1 MTVRTFRI
9 KAVPADKGKGM
20 GNDMNVSI
28 DAAYKSLN
36 KVKEEL
42 CGDKVE
48 MLKTRD
54 SNIMILADGM
64 GSGVK
69 ANILATLTS
78 KILGTMFLNGAS
90 IDDCIETIAK
100 TLPVCQVRQVAYST
114 FSILQVFQDGQ
125 VYLAEFDN
133 PSCIVIRKGKVLSL
147 SFTER
152 VLENKVIRECRFQAE
167 QNDCFILMSD
177 GVIHAGVGN
186 LLNFGWNWNNVADY
200 ALSAAKE
207 TLSASRLANTLI
219 KACDDLYLS
228 LPGDDTTVAVLRVT
242 AAKKID
248 LFTGPPRNPEDDKK
262 LIQEFIGSQGKKII
276 CGGTSANIAARI
288 LKLPLITSLNYTDPT
303 LPPIAKM
310 EGIDLVT
317 EGVLTLSRALDLVK
331 QYKEGPVD
339 EHFFEELDK
348 DNGGSLVARYII
360 EDCTVLNLF
369 VGKAMNEAHQNP
381 SLPFN
386 LSIRLHLIEQLK
398 EAISSIGKEVNIYYY

>member
-1 MTVRTFRI
+1 
-9 KAVPADKGKGM
+9 
-20 GNDMNVSI
+20 MNVSI

-36 KVKEEL
+36 KIKEEL

-48 MLKTRD
+48 LLKTGD

-78 KILGTMFLNGAS
+78 KILGTMFLNGAT

-114 FSILQVFQDGQ
+114 FSILQVFQNGQ

-133 PSCIVIRKGKVLSL
+133 PSCIVIRQGKILAL
-147 SFTER
+147 PFTER
-152 VLENKVIRECRFQAE
+152 VLEGKVIRECRFQAE

-186 LLNFGWNWNNVADY
+186 LLNFGWNWQNVAEY
-200 ALSAAKE
+200 ALLAARE
-207 TLSASRLANTLI
+207 TLSASRLANTLV
-219 KACDDLYLS
+219 KACDDLYLQ

-248 LFTGPPRNPEDDKK
+248 LFTGPPYSPEDDSK
-262 LIQEFIGSQGKKII
+262 LIHDFITSQGKKII
-276 CGGTSANIAARI
+276 CGGTSANIASRI
-288 LKLPLITSLNYTDPT
+288 LKRSLITSLNYTDPS
-303 LPPIAKM
+303 LPPTAAM

-317 EGVLTLSRALDLVK
+317 EGVLTLSRTLCLIK

-348 DNGGSLVARYII
+348 DNGGSMVARYII
-360 EDCTVLNLF
+360 EDCTILNLY

-398 EAISSIGKEVNIYYY
+398 EAICSIGKEVNIQYY